1 MPSASLQDIGLSPQ
15 DRVIPLRG
23 FSGCRV
29 VLVDTGQEV
38 YVRKLAKDSDYNKR
52 LLLQAD
58 KQKSFCSNEH
68 FQAVKVRASGNLP
81 SGIAY
86 IDMDYVQGVT
96 AAEMLEILP
105 LTDIQHWAA
114 MLLDM
119 ASSSAQGQTAKT
131 VAPAIFHN
139 KIADLK
145 RDLTARKMMTPPVT
159 HAIGILQDRPWDAI
173 PVSPCHGD
181 LTLENIIVSNGRFYL
196 IDFLDSFAD
205 SWHIDV
211 AKLLQD
217 LIGGWSFRHK
227 PTDRI

>member
-1 MPSASLQDIGLSPQ
+1 MCANWRRI
-15 DRVIPLRG
+15 
-23 FSGCRV
+23 
-29 VLVDTGQEV
+29 
-38 YVRKLAKDSDYNKR
+38 SDYNKR

-145 RDLTARKMMTPPVT
+145 RDLTARKMMNFPRNARNRHSAGSSLGRDSRFTLPRRFDARK
-159 HAIGILQDRPWDAI
+159 HYRFQRAILSDRF
-173 PVSPCHGD
+173 S
-181 LTLENIIVSNGRFYL
+181 R
-196 IDFLDSFAD
+196 
-205 SWHIDV
+205 
-211 AKLLQD
+211 
-217 LIGGWSFRHK
+217 
-227 PTDRI
+227 